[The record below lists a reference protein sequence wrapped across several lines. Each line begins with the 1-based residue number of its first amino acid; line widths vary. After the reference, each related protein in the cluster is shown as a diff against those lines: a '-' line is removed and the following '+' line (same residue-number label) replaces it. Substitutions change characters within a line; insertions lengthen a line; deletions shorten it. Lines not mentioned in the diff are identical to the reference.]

1 MATLKLTKSAVERV
15 PLTKTGQNVYWDTD
29 MKGFGLVVGMN
40 TKSFIAQTN
49 IQGKAVRVT
58 LGRFG
63 LHSVDE
69 YRERARKQIGAMK
82 DGIDPREEAKRE
94 IREKRAEEARSM
106 TLDAAFKEY
115 VKSKRLQGEPIK
127 ENTIKDY
134 EGVMRRNFGDWLET
148 PLKDITQDM
157 VFERH
162 LKIRADI
169 AERHKDDR
177 NNHNRGE
184 AHANGSMRVFRAIY
198 NFALETFPNV
208 GLPPNPVIR
217 LSSKNRPAWFKDRR
231 RQTIVTIHQL
241 PAWYKAVS
249 ELSDILNPEAAA
261 TTRDWLLLLLFTGLR
276 RMEGAALTWDRVD
289 FVGKTL
295 TIFKTKNGE
304 VHTLPLP
311 QYLLDMLKARKE
323 AAVEEAARQKAA
335 GKEATKESPFVFPW
349 PSVKEG
355 HIIYPVRYIEE
366 IQAASGV
373 MFSPHDLRR
382 TFITTAE
389 SLDLSTY
396 AVKRLVNHKITDVT
410 DGYIITNPERL
421 RKPMNHIADYLLSA
435 AGVKPK
441 AQVISLDE
449 SRVAIAS

>member
-1 MATLKLTKSAVERV
+1 MAKLKLTKAAVERV
-15 PLTKTGQNVYWDTD
+15 PLTKKGQEVYWDTD
-29 MKGFGLVVGMN
+29 MKGFGLLVGMN
-40 TKSFIAQTN
+40 TKSFVVQTN

-58 LGRFG
+58 LGQFG

-69 YRERARKQIGAMK
+69 YRDRARRQIGAMK

-94 IREKRAEEARSM
+94 IREKRAEEARSV
-106 TLDAAFKEY
+106 TLDTVFTEFKKAKASKLKEY
-115 VKSKRLQGEPIK
+115 TL
-127 ENTIKDY
+127 KDY
-134 EGVMRRNFGDWLET
+134 EGVMRRNFKDWLET
-148 PLKDITQDM
+148 PLKDITTAM
-157 VFERH
+157 VRERH
-162 LKIRADI
+162 SKIQADI
-169 AERHKDDR
+169 AERHKDDKKYE
-177 NNHNRGE
+177 NRGE
-184 AHANGSMRVFRAIY
+184 AHANGSMRVFRAVY
-198 NFALETFPNV
+198 NYALETYEDA
-208 GLPPNPVIR
+208 GLPANPVR
-217 LSSKNRPAWFKDRR
+217 LKKNWFKDVR

-276 RMEGAALTWDRVD
+276 RMEGAGLTWDRVD

-295 TIFKTKNGE
+295 TVSETKNGE
-304 VHTLPLP
+304 VLTLPLP
-311 QYLLDMLKARKE
+311 QHIHDMLKARKD
-323 AAVEEAARQKAA
+323 AA
-335 GKEATKESPFVFPW
+335 GENAFVFPW

-355 HIIYPVRYIEE
+355 HIIYPVRYLEE

-389 SLDLSTY
+389 SLDLSAYT
-396 AVKRLVNHKITDVT
+396 VKRLVNHKTSGVT
-410 DGYIITNPERL
+410 EGYIITNVERL
-421 RKPMNHIADYLLSA
+421 RKPMEQIADYLLSA

-449 SRVAIAS
+449 SRAAIASQSTDSAPSFLLTSDGSAALSIQG

>member
-1 MATLKLTKSAVERV
+1 MAKLKLTKAAVERV
-15 PLTKTGQNVYWDTD
+15 PLTKKGQEVYWDTD
-29 MKGFGLVVGMN
+29 MKGFGLLVGMN
-40 TKSFIAQTN
+40 TKSFVVQTN

-58 LGRFG
+58 LGQFG

-69 YRERARKQIGAMK
+69 YRERARRQIGAMK

-94 IREKRAEEARSM
+94 IREKRAEEARSV
-106 TLDAAFKEY
+106 TLDTVFTEFKKAKASKLKEY
-115 VKSKRLQGEPIK
+115 TL
-127 ENTIKDY
+127 KDY

-148 PLKDITQDM
+148 PLKDITPAM
-157 VFERH
+157 VQTRH
-162 LKIRADI
+162 SKIQADI

-198 NFALETFPNV
+198 NFALVAYEDA
-208 GLPPNPVIR
+208 GLPANPVKR
-217 LSSKNRPAWFKDRR
+217 LSTTRAWFKDRR

-249 ELSDILNPEAAA
+249 ELSDVLNPEAAA
-261 TTRDWLLLLLFTGLR
+261 TTRDWLLLLMFTGLR
-276 RMEGAALTWDRVD
+276 RMEGATLTWDRVD
-289 FVGKTL
+289 FVSKTL
-295 TIFKTKNGE
+295 TVSETKNGE
-304 VHTLPLP
+304 AHTLPLP
-311 QYLLDMLKARKE
+311 QHLHDMLKARKE
-323 AAVEEAARQKAA
+323 SAAEN
-335 GKEATKESPFVFPW
+335 TFVFPW

-373 MFSPHDLRR
+373 IFSPHDLRR

-389 SLDLSTY
+389 SLDLSAY
-396 AVKRLVNHKITDVT
+396 AVKRLVNHKTSDVT
-410 DGYIITNPERL
+410 EGYIIANVERL
-421 RKPMNHIADYLLSA
+421 RRPMEQIADFLLSA

-441 AQVISLDE
+441 AQVISMEAAKTEQQLMAANE
-449 SRVAIAS
+449 C

>member
-1 MATLKLTKSAVERV
+1 MAKLKLTKAAVERV
-15 PLTKTGQNVYWDTD
+15 PLTKKGQEVYWDTD
-29 MKGFGLVVGMN
+29 MKGFGLLVGMN
-40 TKSFIAQTN
+40 TKSFVVQTN

-58 LGRFG
+58 LGQFG

-69 YRERARKQIGAMK
+69 YRERARRQIGAMK

-94 IREKRAEEARSM
+94 IREKRAEEARSV
-106 TLDAAFKEY
+106 TLDTVFKEF
-115 VKSKRLQGEPIK
+115 KKEKASKLK
-127 ENTIKDY
+127 EYTLKDY

-148 PLKDITQDM
+148 PLKDITPAM
-157 VFERH
+157 VQSRH
-162 LKIRADI
+162 SKIQADI

-198 NFALETFPNV
+198 NFALVAYEDA
-208 GLPPNPVIR
+208 GLPANPVKR
-217 LSSKNRPAWFKDRR
+217 LSTTRAWFKDRR

-249 ELSDILNPEAAA
+249 ELSDVLNPEAAA
-261 TTRDWLLLLLFTGLR
+261 TTRDWLLLLMFTGLR
-276 RMEGAALTWDRVD
+276 RMEGATLTWDRVD

-295 TIFKTKNGE
+295 TVSETKNGE

-311 QYLLDMLKARKE
+311 QHLHDMLKARKE
-323 AAVEEAARQKAA
+323 SAAEETARRKAA
-335 GKEATKESPFVFPW
+335 GENTFVFPW

-355 HIIYPVRYIEE
+355 HIIYPVRYLEE
-366 IQAASGV
+366 IQDASGV

-389 SLDLSTY
+389 SLDLSAY
-396 AVKRLVNHKITDVT
+396 AVKRLVNHKTSDVT
-410 DGYIITNPERL
+410 EGYIIANVERL
-421 RKPMNHIADYLLSA
+421 RRPMEQIADFLLSA

-441 AQVISLDE
+441 AQVISMNE

>member
-1 MATLKLTKSAVERV
+1 MAKLKLTKAAIERV
-15 PLTKTGQNVYWDTD
+15 PLTTKGQEIYWDTD
-29 MKGFGLVVGMN
+29 LKGFGLVAGMN
-40 TKSFIAQTN
+40 TKSFVVQTN

-58 LGRFG
+58 LGPVG
-63 LHSVDE
+63 LRSIDE
-69 YRERARKQIGAMK
+69 YRERARRQIGAMK

-94 IREKRAEEARSM
+94 IREKRAEEERSV
-106 TLDAAFKEY
+106 TLDTVFTEFK
-115 VKSKRLQGEPIK
+115 KAKASKLK
-127 ENTIKDY
+127 EDTLKDY

-148 PLKDITQDM
+148 PLKEITPAM
-157 VFERH
+157 VQSRH
-162 LKIRADI
+162 SKIQTDI

-198 NFALETFPNV
+198 NFALVAYEDA
-208 GLPPNPVIR
+208 GLPANPVKR
-217 LSSKNRPAWFKDRR
+217 LSTTRAWFKDRR

-249 ELSDILNPEAAA
+249 ELSDVLNPEAAA
-261 TTRDWLLLLLFTGLR
+261 TTRDWLLLLMFTGLR
-276 RMEGAALTWDRVD
+276 RMEGATLTWDRVD
-289 FVGKTL
+289 FVSKTL
-295 TIFKTKNGE
+295 TVSETKNGE

-311 QYLLDMLKARKE
+311 QHLHDMLKARKE
-323 AAVEEAARQKAA
+323 AAEEEAARQKAA
-335 GKEATKESPFVFPW
+335 GKETAKESPFVFPW

-389 SLDLSTY
+389 SLDLSAY
-396 AVKRLVNHKITDVT
+396 AVKRLVNHKTSDVT
-410 DGYIITNPERL
+410 EGYIIVNVERL
-421 RKPMNHIADYLLSA
+421 RRPMEQIADFLLSA

-449 SRVAIAS
+449 SRAAIAS